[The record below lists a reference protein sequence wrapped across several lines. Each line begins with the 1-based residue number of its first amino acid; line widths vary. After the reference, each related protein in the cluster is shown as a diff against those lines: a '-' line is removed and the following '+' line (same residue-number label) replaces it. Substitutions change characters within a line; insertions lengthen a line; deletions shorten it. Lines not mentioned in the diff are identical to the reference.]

1 MNVIKD
7 LNIKDLPDF
16 YPLLGEIECG
26 DLFDCDNTDHLDWLK
41 RKMSLYIQM
50 NAKYWGIYLKETPI
64 AIVALL
70 VDQGPK
76 GIPYFGK
83 KAEILEIGVYKEF
96 RRSGHAS
103 LLLRHAEH
111 YAKEK
116 GVYCLYM
123 STYAKDSG
131 VIHFYGKN
139 GFVPVATLPDVHG
152 PKEEGLVIMRKCLA

>member
-96 RRSGHAS
+96 SNLTAWFHKS
-103 LLLRHAEH
+103 LQLHESPRILIDT
-111 YAKEK
+111 
-116 GVYCLYM
+116 GLPQTFWYM
-123 STYAKDSG
+123 KCY
-131 VIHFYGKN
+131 I
-139 GFVPVATLPDVHG
+139 TL
-152 PKEEGLVIMRKCLA
+152 